1 MEIIYRTIIFIF
13 IIGLLEYIYRVVK
26 HSMIYNE
33 IRFLVHTNFIDFLK
47 FILIDISL
55 QVKE

>member
-47 FILIDISL
+47 FILIDM
-55 QVKE
+55 

>member
-33 IRFLVHTNFIDFLK
+33 IRFSVHTR
-47 FILIDISL
+47 
-55 QVKE
+55 